1 MRKSNRQSIEDFDED
16 DMPCPCTMCN
26 EWFDLNDGKEHPR
39 KENQIICASCANAI
53 QIEVD
58 REEEIEELQS
68 SISDAEYTIKD
79 AQKRL
84 KELGVHPIEGETQ
97 EQKSLRLLDE
107 YLSTASKE
115 ELQADV
121 DTVNEMYP
129 DIPHAHHNAPIIAE
143 FTQVPIEGVERE
155 WISVEERLPEPCD
168 KVTVALSDGCVLV
181 GRLYSNGWSAFFM
194 DGEQSVIE
202 RQVTHWQP
210 LPSPPKNG

>member
-39 KENQIICASCANAI
+39 KENQIICAACANAI

-84 KELGVHPIEGETQ
+84 KELG
-97 EQKSLRLLDE
+97 
-107 YLSTASKE
+107 
-115 ELQADV
+115 
-121 DTVNEMYP
+121 
-129 DIPHAHHNAPIIAE
+129 
-143 FTQVPIEGVERE
+143 VPIEGVERE